1 MPVSNFLTKEQK
13 NSMRKAM
20 REDECPHFREHILI
34 MLLANDGKT
43 QSQIAEFIGCS
54 LRTVSHW
61 FAHGDPDN
69 LESFRDG
76 RGKGNNQK
84 ATPEYID
91 LLIEIVDKEPIELGY
106 EFGRWTAQRL
116 SEHLGKETGITLSS
130 GQVKRILKK
139 RLSIY
144 LAEIFARGSS
154 KA

>member
-13 NSMRKAM
+13 KAMRKAM

-43 QSQIAEFIGCS
+43 QSQIADFIGCS

-61 FAHGDPDN
+61 FTHGDPEN

-76 RGKGNNQK
+76 RGQGNNQK
-84 ATPEYID
+84 ATPDYID
-91 LLIEIVDKEPIELGY
+91 LLIEIVEKEPTELGY

-116 SEHLGKETGITLSS
+116 SEHLAKETGITLSS
-130 GQVKRILKK
+130 GQVKRLLKK
-139 RLSIY
+139 KTIDTFGRSI
-144 LAEIFARGSS
+144 R
-154 KA
+154 